1 MRLIILRSFFVIYA
15 GVEGPVICDM
25 YDMKVSVTATAK
37 PEDVLKTVKK
47 VKKDAEMWPQKKK

>member
-1 MRLIILRSFFVIYA
+1 
-15 GVEGPVICDM
+15 M

-47 VKKDAEMWPQKKK
+47 VKKDAEMWPKKK